1 MAIYRQIQID
11 FWQDNF
17 VTDLSAEDRYFF
29 IYLLTNSNTSQ
40 SGVYQINVKLAA
52 FELGWDREQ
61 VNKLIKRFVEYGKIE
76 YDETTS
82 EIMIV
87 NWLKYNKATSPKVA
101 KVIDREI
108 KSIKNEHFKDTL
120 IQLCALYGYPIDT
133 VSIPN
138 RNNNKN
144 NNQNNNKNNNHN
156 EEPTKEAA
164 ASENPLVSSSVDYE
178 DIEFEIEE
186 PENPL
191 ISKDFGAITTF
202 WQTNI
207 GPLSQHVGQL
217 LGAMVDEHGLDLT
230 LHALQTAVE
239 QNKATVKYIE
249 GILRNWHKE
258 NYKTVEDVQAGRQRY
273 ANQQKIKREEHV
285 PEWLN
290 NPSSEDDVPKTPEE
304 QAKIDEIRKR
314 LQESIAKSKERKHG
328 NQNQFTHI

>member
-76 YDETTS
+76 YDDTTS

-144 NNQNNNKNNNHN
+144 NNQNNNKYNNQN
-156 EEPTKEAA
+156 EEPKEEAA
-164 ASENPLVSSSVDYE
+164 ASESSSVHPSINYE
-178 DIEFEIEE
+178 GAEFEIEK
-186 PENPL
+186 PKTPF
-191 ISKDFGAITTF
+191 ITVGFGEIAKF
-202 WQTNI
+202 FETNI
-207 GPLSQHVGQL
+207 RPLTDHVGQE
-217 LGAMVDEHGLDLT
+217 LGAMVDVYGAELT
-230 LHALQTAVE
+230 LLALKTGV
-239 QNKATVKYIE
+239 NKGETSIPYIN
-249 GILRNWHKE
+249 GILRRWKQK
-258 NYKTVEDVQAGRQRY
+258 NYKTAHDVEMGNQRF
-273 ANQQKIKREEHV
+273 ANQKKIVREEV
-285 PEWLN
+285 LPESFREREEVKL
-290 NPSSEDDVPKTPEE
+290 TPQEE
-304 QAKIDEIRKR
+304 AELEAERQK
-314 LQESIAKSKERKHG
+314 LIAELSATKERKHA
-328 NQNQFTHI
+328 

>member
-76 YDETTS
+76 YDEATS

-108 KSIKNEHFKDTL
+108 KSIKNDHFKDTL
-120 IQLCALYGYPIDT
+120 IQLCSLYGYPIDT
-133 VSIPN
+133 VSILN

-144 NNQNNNKNNNHN
+144 NNKNNNNNQNNNQN
-156 EEPTKEAA
+156 EKQTQEAA
-164 ASENPLVSSSVDYE
+164 ASENPSVCPSVDYE
-178 DIEFEIEE
+178 DTEFEVEE
-186 PENPL
+186 IENPL
-191 ISKDFGAITTF
+191 ISKDFGEIAKF
-202 WQTNI
+202 WEENI
-207 GPLSQHVGQL
+207 APLKPHVGQL
-217 LGAMVDEHGLDLT
+217 LGTMVDEYGAELT
-230 LHALQTAVE
+230 FHAMKTAAE
-239 QNKATVKYIE
+239 QNKATVNYIE
-249 GILRNWHKE
+249 GILRNWHKD
-258 NYKTVEDVQAGRQRY
+258 NYKTVGEVLAGRQRF
-273 ANQQKIKREEHV
+273 ANQKKIIREEV
-285 PEWLN
+285 LPEAFQ
-290 NPSSEDDVPKTPEE
+290 EREE
-304 QAKIDEIRKR
+304 VKLTAEQEADIELKR
-314 LQESIAKSKERKHG
+314 QKLLEEIAKMGESKRAQ
-328 NQNQFTHI
+328 QNRLTHV